1 MRSLRG
7 KRTTRPIWLMA
18 ALAAWLF
25 AAAGCAV
32 APPSHDAPS
41 AAAEVRSVER
51 AFAKTMADRD
61 LDAFMVFVSAD
72 AVFFSGPKPLH
83 GKAEVRDW
91 WARYFVGPEAPFA
104 WEPDAVEALASGD
117 LALSTGPVREPS
129 GKAIARFVSI
139 WRREAPGVWR
149 IVFDRGGPLE
159 SAP

>member
-1 MRSLRG
+1 VYRRFVAL
-7 KRTTRPIWLMA
+7 TPWLLA
-18 ALAAWLF
+18 AL
-25 AAAGCAV
+25 GCAT
-32 APPSHDAPS
+32 APPPLDPRS
-41 AAAEVRSVER
+41 AVAEVTGVER

-61 LDAFMVFVSAD
+61 LEGFMSFVSAD

-83 GKAEVRDW
+83 GKAEVREW
-91 WARYFVGPEAPFA
+91 WQRYFEGADAPFA

-129 GKAIARFVSI
+129 GKAVARFVSI

-159 SAP
+159 PGP

>member
-1 MRSLRG
+1 MHRRLAVLV
-7 KRTTRPIWLMA
+7 PWL
-18 ALAAWLF
+18 LAAF
-25 AAAGCAV
+25 GCTA
-32 APPSHDAPS
+32 APPSLDAGS
-41 AAAEVRSVER
+41 AAAEVGRVER

-61 LDAFMVFVSAD
+61 FEAFMTFVSAD

-83 GKAEVRDW
+83 GKAEVREW
-91 WARYFVGPEAPFA
+91 WARYFEGPEAPFA

-129 GKAIARFVSI
+129 GKAVARFVSI

-159 SAP
+159 PTP